1 MLTFKYGVQV
11 PASVAMARKL
21 HIDNGKNTAWIDA
34 LKSEMKELFNLECF
48 DIKSFG
54 FTPGDDYQRTML
66 TIIYDVKQDL
76 RQKPRLAA
84 VGHLVDPLD
93 HSVYSSTAKGI
104 SVKLLHLISHF
115 RNWSPDKKTGDC
127 ELCQLPHKMS
137 DPEMFCNFDRRHDKW
152 LGVMIRIK
160 RSDRKVK

>member
-1 MLTFKYGVQV
+1 LGRCPEIY
-11 PASVAMARKL
+11 
-21 HIDNGKNTAWIDA
+21 
-34 LKSEMKELFNLECF
+34 LFNLECF

-54 FTPGDDYQRTML
+54 FTPGDDYQKTML

-76 RQKPRLAA
+76 RRKARLVAG
-84 VGHLVDPLD
+84 GHLVDPLD

-104 SVKLLHLISHF
+104 SVKLLHVISHF

-137 DPEMFCNFDRRHDKW
+137 DPEMFRDFDRRHDEW

-160 RSDRKVK
+160 RSVIEK